1 MLEVQPNGSSLE
13 KMGVK
18 LVPSSAAPVTELIHA
33 GTVSCVQIHRQIR
46 YYQKSKTFHGANTI
60 HPHPCYRES
69 NLEIRGYL
77 QGGGV
82 DRGSKKEV
90 VPPSYRWGCSAD
102 QPQEPLLSHTAPSP
116 SPLDL
121 KAGESAPCLANTKA
135 KTLVDTWLIQGAL
148 GERSRV
154 YRQKSK
160 NSFLAI

>member
-1 MLEVQPNGSSLE
+1 
-13 KMGVK
+13 MGVK
-18 LVPSSAAPVTELIHA
+18 LLPNSVAPVTELIHA

-90 VPPSYRWGCSAD
+90 VPQVTNGAALRTSHRNLCFPI
-102 QPQEPLLSHTAPSP
+102 QFPPQVL
-116 SPLDL
+116 
-121 KAGESAPCLANTKA
+121 
-135 KTLVDTWLIQGAL
+135 
-148 GERSRV
+148 
-154 YRQKSK
+154 
-160 NSFLAI
+160 